1 MTYELF
7 IGDRTF
13 SSWSMRGWLMLE
25 KFNLDFKTTMIGLYS
40 GTMKAEMAKLPLA
53 RTVPALRTPEG
64 DVLTDSIAIAEA
76 LVERHPDQSLYP
88 SAPSARVFARNFMAE
103 MHSNFGNFR
112 GDCPNNL
119 DNIWI
124 GFQPS
129 DTVLNDVARI
139 EEMFA
144 FSQQFQKDGPW
155 LFGAYSIV
163 DAYFA
168 PYACRL
174 VTYGLPLSDALRTYV
189 DTHLAD
195 PAFRRWR
202 AMGQTVIY
210 DPFPYQLDLK
220 RAQWPGDRIAARAV
234 EAGTPENSVC
244 PYSGK
249 DITHLMAIGD
259 RVFGFC
265 NAFCRD
271 KTVADPAAWPAFMA
285 LYQQG

>member
-13 SSWSMRGWLMLE
+13 SSWSMRGWLLLE
-25 KFNLDFKTTMIGLYS
+25 KFNLEFKTTFVGLYA
-40 GTMKAEMAKLPLA
+40 GTMKDDMAHLALA
-53 RTVPALRTPEG
+53 RTVPAVRTPEG
-64 DVLTDSIAIAEA
+64 DVLTDSISIAET
-76 LVERHPDQSLYP
+76 LVERHPEKALYP
-88 SAPSARVFARNFMAE
+88 RDLAARVFARNFMAE
-103 MHSNFGNFR
+103 MHGDFGTFR
-112 GDCPNNL
+112 SDCPNNL
-119 DNIWI
+119 DNTWV

-129 DTVLNDVARI
+129 TGVLADVARI

-144 FSQQFQKDGPW
+144 FSKQFQGDGPW
-155 LFGAYSIV
+155 MFGDYSIV

-174 VTYGLPLSDALRTYV
+174 VTYGLPISDSLQTYV

-195 PAFRRWR
+195 PTFRRWR
-202 AMGQTVIY
+202 AMGQTVVY
-210 DPFPYQLDLK
+210 DPFPYALDLE
-220 RAQWPGDRIAARAV
+220 RRDWPGTRIAARAV
-234 EAGTPENSVC
+234 ESGTPENEVC

-249 DITHLMAIGD
+249 DITHLLAIDD

-271 KTVADPAAWPAFMA
+271 KTVANPAAWPKFMA
-285 LYQQG
+285 VFEGS